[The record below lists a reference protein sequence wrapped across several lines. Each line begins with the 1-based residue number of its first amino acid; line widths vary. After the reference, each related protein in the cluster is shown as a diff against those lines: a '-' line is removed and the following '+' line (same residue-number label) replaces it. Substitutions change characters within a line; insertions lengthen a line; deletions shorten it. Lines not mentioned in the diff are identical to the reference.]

1 MPTENINFLT
11 NLQKKI
17 STRITANNKSSNNAD
32 NLLSSLRTQVEE
44 NITLLKKHNSSDE
57 RPTFIVNHIEEN
69 LKNKQSGN
77 TPLISKNSTTT
88 VSSTVGETETDLRN
102 PTATS
107 QTEKEKLAEEA
118 VKIKLLDRKNIR
130 SLEERLNKKVF
141 GQEDVIT
148 EVVDILKVAAL
159 NIRAN
164 KSKPAG
170 TYMFTGPSGVGKTE
184 LAVTLSESLDVPILK
199 INMGEYGLEQDVT
212 KLIGTSPGYVGYN
225 EGGILTNFVSQNRKC
240 VVLLD
245 EIEKAHPSI
254 DKILLSIMDHGI
266 CNDNKGN
273 DVKFDQTIVICTSNL
288 GANVEY
294 IEGLTQQQKNEY
306 RMESIKENMRPEII
320 NRFDSI
326 FHFHSL
332 SKDIYEKIAVK
343 FMNSIQENI
352 KEEHGFDLKYSEN
365 MLNFIVEKSFDPAM
379 GGRPARRFIEKIVI
393 KPLADY
399 MLVDDF
405 ETAIKAHKEVTLD
418 INKDKNIYFKGK
430 NRKVLGV
437 LENTDYLIS
446 RVEQGKF
453 TKKSKI

>member
-1 MPTENINFLT
+1 MATENINFLT

-17 STRITANNKSSNNAD
+17 ATRIKTTNQKQNSTD
-32 NLLSSLRTQVEE
+32 DLLSSLREQVEN
-44 NITLLKKHNSSDE
+44 NINMLKNQNSGDE

-69 LKNKQSGN
+69 IKNEKKSTNTTNNIASSQEVSEELKAPN
-77 TPLISKNSTTT
+77 
-88 VSSTVGETETDLRN
+88 
-102 PTATS
+102 ATS
-107 QTEKEKLAEEA
+107 QTEKEKPAVEENQNL
-118 VKIKLLDRKNIR
+118 KLLDRKKIR
-130 SLEERLNKKVF
+130 TLEESLNKKVF

-170 TYMFTGPSGVGKTE
+170 AYMFAGPSGVGKTE
-184 LAVTLSESLDVPILK
+184 LAVTLSESLEVPILK
-199 INMGEYGLEQDVT
+199 VNMGEYGLEQDVT
-212 KLIGTSPGYVGYN
+212 KLIGTSPGYVGYH
-225 EGGILTNFVSQNRKC
+225 EGGVLTNFVSQNKRC

-245 EIEKAHPSI
+245 EIEKAHSSV

-266 CNDNKGN
+266 CTDNKGN

-332 SKDIYEKIAVK
+332 SKDIYGKIAVK
-343 FMNSIQENI
+343 FMNSIQQNI
-352 KEEHGFDLKYSEN
+352 KEEHGFDLKYTDK
-365 MLNFIVEKSFDPAM
+365 MMKFIVDKSFDPAM

-399 MLVDDF
+399 MLDDDF
-405 ETAIKAHKEVTLD
+405 EHAIKEHKEVTLD
-418 INKDKNIYFKGK
+418 VNKDQNIYFKGK

-437 LENTDYLIS
+437 LENTDYLIG

-453 TKKSKI
+453 TKKTKP